1 MHAPRHPAI
10 KLANRDG
17 DRSRFVV
24 AGDVDTTEWLE
35 AYERFLQAEPAGH
48 VLWDLTQGSLGD
60 LSSAS
65 VSELAL
71 RIGAVR
77 ARHRASGRFALACV
91 REVDADVARL
101 LVIYALADPPAPIEV
116 FRDSD
121 AAWRSLS
128 DVNA

>member
-1 MHAPRHPAI
+1 MHAPRHPVI
-10 KLANRDG
+10 KLAKRDG

-35 AYERFLQAEPAGH
+35 AYERFLQAQPGGH
-48 VLWDLTQGSLGD
+48 VLWDLTQGSLDG
-60 LSSAS
+60 LSSAA

-77 ARHRASGRFALACV
+77 ARHRASGRFVLACV
-91 REVDADVARL
+91 CEGDFGLARM
-101 LVIYALADPPAPIEV
+101 LVIYALADPPTPMEV
-116 FRDSD
+116 FRNSD

-128 DVNA
+128 NSNT